1 MANQSSKI
9 WALRMPGGP
18 TKVIRSQKLISE
30 DQAKKIYLKSFHYV
44 RTETVNETVWPLLK
58 TLDES
63 TVREYD
69 SFTQLSKV
77 TGRPRALV
85 EV

>member
-1 MANQSSKI
+1 MAHRASKI

-18 TKVIRSQKLISE
+18 TKVIRSERLIDE
-30 DQAKKIYLKSFHYV
+30 DQAKKIYMGSFKFV
-44 RTETVNETVWPLLK
+44 STENKRDTIWPLIK
-58 TLDES
+58 PLDETS
-63 TVREYD
+63 VLEYAK
-69 SFTQLSKV
+69 FTELSNV